1 LPGIDPVEWTL
12 QKKLWGYMRDAS
24 GGRWDE
30 IDDELTHFPQKPALR
45 GHAAADLALLKAQC
59 DIRMSQGS
67 LTGFYDLA
75 EAIGG
80 SADWGIADPQFD
92 PYYAYSDFATLNTW
106 DGVGDVLVKLSQDK
120 SSTRIGA
127 RRWFEL
133 AAPSVLYPFGMLYSD
148 ISIEDRNQLRAHY
161 YERAAAFVPDPKVP
175 PPATGGYREILA
187 NQLRGEAFIYTGKGQ
202 LLLEALKTLP
212 AQVAGIPDSLWNAYK
227 IGWRTLG
234 YGGTLSL
241 GDALDSAQQISE
253 AVELLPDSPFKA
265 HVHALLG
272 VAYLSQNKSAG
283 NLQFAETFSCP
294 VAQPMLADQ
303 FLRGLYNKSENV
315 GVREILEIL
324 AHDPYLPETRGQML
338 TARCI
343 FAVREDSKFGRQE
356 LKRAMERA
364 LRDGANGLHLMET
377 RRDPLQAYWRDEL
390 RRPLYKALKLTAGTE
405 VAEKAKQ
412 EFDLPVSRNSVLKNY
427 LDAAYRGEKAPPPIL
442 AVVSSFEKI
451 CAKTSYR
458 NPVALAAYMNGLDQT
473 ELQKA
478 LQSLP
483 KNYRTACQGLVAKAL
498 FEEAARRGLTKETF
512 TGGDWDMLQ
521 VRRAEL
527 LLGWVE
533 TTDESIAMLREI
545 AADEQASVAAR
556 NYAGII
562 LDALGPMKTF
572 DAYMWAQDWIIYST
586 NEFHYNMLNHA
597 LLLTLPLASA
607 AEHSEVRQYLQ
618 DTRVPVGI
626 RSHHLFNIGQAY
638 LRLNKRAEVLAMLN
652 GMIDTTDYER
662 SADSFS
668 RPIAETWRFGIW
680 WQEAFDTGDQRKIR
694 EMQRKIVDYV
704 LERMQT
710 LVADDQHY
718 NAILDWGW
726 NAATALGDLSA
737 VETIRSAR
745 RDPVRS
751 RIWKTR

>member
-1 LPGIDPVEWTL
+1 MTAARGSLGADFWSDLNTTDTLREARAAYHLGILDGGSLPALSPKSENATTSPAVPTALSLAEKVLAQPAAGAKLQIEAVRIKLLALNRLGNGAASEKLLAGLPSSLPGIDPVEWTL

-265 HVHALLG
+265 HVHA
-272 VAYLSQNKSAG
+272 
-283 NLQFAETFSCP
+283 
-294 VAQPMLADQ
+294 
-303 FLRGLYNKSENV
+303 
-315 GVREILEIL
+315 
-324 AHDPYLPETRGQML
+324 
-338 TARCI
+338 
-343 FAVREDSKFGRQE
+343 
-356 LKRAMERA
+356 
-364 LRDGANGLHLMET
+364 
-377 RRDPLQAYWRDEL
+377 
-390 RRPLYKALKLTAGTE
+390 
-405 VAEKAKQ
+405 
-412 EFDLPVSRNSVLKNY
+412 
-427 LDAAYRGEKAPPPIL
+427 
-442 AVVSSFEKI
+442 
-451 CAKTSYR
+451 
-458 NPVALAAYMNGLDQT
+458 
-473 ELQKA
+473 
-478 LQSLP
+478 
-483 KNYRTACQGLVAKAL
+483 
-498 FEEAARRGLTKETF
+498 
-512 TGGDWDMLQ
+512 
-521 VRRAEL
+521 
-527 LLGWVE
+527 
-533 TTDESIAMLREI
+533 
-545 AADEQASVAAR
+545 
-556 NYAGII
+556 
-562 LDALGPMKTF
+562 
-572 DAYMWAQDWIIYST
+572 
-586 NEFHYNMLNHA
+586 
-597 LLLTLPLASA
+597 
-607 AEHSEVRQYLQ
+607 
-618 DTRVPVGI
+618 
-626 RSHHLFNIGQAY
+626 
-638 LRLNKRAEVLAMLN
+638 
-652 GMIDTTDYER
+652 
-662 SADSFS
+662 
-668 RPIAETWRFGIW
+668 
-680 WQEAFDTGDQRKIR
+680 
-694 EMQRKIVDYV
+694 
-704 LERMQT
+704 
-710 LVADDQHY
+710 
-718 NAILDWGW
+718 
-726 NAATALGDLSA
+726 
-737 VETIRSAR
+737 
-745 RDPVRS
+745 
-751 RIWKTR
+751 